1 MGFRFLFDFDHS
13 LNSLSDMKLTL
24 ILLKAFSL
32 FTSLASAQSIQP
44 KAIRNELPIR
54 PEMLSLTYRADEGDW
69 SYPCEAEFLYPNNPY
84 DFKVRCQNRT
94 FTVHLAI
101 THLTRSVAPQQ
112 RYEILYWVNGDGA
125 TSWLT
130 FEKESPLIHY
140 TASQSIRGE
149 PASLLLE
156 IALPQKKRGK

>member
-1 MGFRFLFDFDHS
+1 MNLIT
-13 LNSLSDMKLTL
+13 LLTL
-24 ILLKAFSL
+24 M
-32 FTSLASAQSIQP
+32 FTSANPLAAAQGTQP

-69 SYPCEAEFLYPNNPY
+69 SYPCKAEFLYPNNPY

-101 THLTRSVAPQQ
+101 TKLTRSATPQQ